1 MNDKEGKKHD
11 TVNVTYPSIH
21 QELGFH
27 QLRGNLQVGIGEAVQ

>member
-1 MNDKEGKKHD
+1 MWKIKKRRKMNDKEGKKHD

-27 QLRGNLQVGIGEAVQ
+27 QF